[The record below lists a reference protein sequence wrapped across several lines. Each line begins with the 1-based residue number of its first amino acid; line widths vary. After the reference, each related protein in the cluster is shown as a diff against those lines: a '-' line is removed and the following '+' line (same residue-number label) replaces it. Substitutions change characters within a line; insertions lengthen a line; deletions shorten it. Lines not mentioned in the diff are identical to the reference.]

1 MCYSGCIYEAKDAEG
16 NEVILTGHDI
26 NTSAYRVAAAVLAD
40 GTAKAAYTYFDIPFT
55 YVNGKTYEAGK
66 EYKLAIVCSSS
77 KEGDSFKGAGGSTLW
92 IDELE
97 IIGE

>member
-1 MCYSGCIYEAKDAEG
+1 M
-16 NEVILTGHDI
+16 
-26 NTSAYRVAAAVLAD
+26 
-40 GTAKAAYTYFDIPFT
+40 
-55 YVNGKTYEAGK
+55 NGKTYEAGK